1 MTAIRVAVLTVSDGV
16 YAQTREDAS
25 GSAIVEWVDR
35 CGYELVASAVVP
47 DETSAIAPWLAAQS
61 DSGEVEVLLTTGGTG
76 LARRDVTPEAT
87 LAVIEREAP
96 GIAEAIRARGR
107 EKTPYAAIARGRAGV
122 RGGTLIVNL
131 PGSPAGVADGLSV
144 LEPLLAHA
152 VQLLRGD
159 TAHDTVRVDR
169 EGD

>member
-1 MTAIRVAVLTVSDGV
+1 MTPIRVAVLTVSDGV
-16 YAQTREDAS
+16 HAQTRTDLS
-25 GSAIVEWVDR
+25 GAAIAEWVAR
-35 CGYELVASAVVP
+35 SGYELVASAVVP
-47 DETSAIAPWLAAQS
+47 DETAVVAPWIARQS

-87 LAVIEREAP
+87 HAVIDREAP

-107 EKTPYAAIARGRAGV
+107 EKTPFAAISRGVAGV
-122 RGGTLIVNL
+122 RGATLIVNL

-144 LEPLLAHA
+144 LDPLLEHA

-159 TAHDTVRVDR
+159 TSHDSDV
-169 EGD
+169 EGE